1 MGLILD
7 SSVLVATE
15 RKERTVYAVLAEI
28 GGSQKDIEVGISAIT
43 VAELAHGAARAE
55 TPQRKEKRLRFIREI
70 ASAVP
75 IYPITAA
82 IAFRAGLIDGET
94 QAKGVRVALSDLL
107 IGVTALELGFGIGTG
122 NLRDFGRIPGLS
134 VIQL

>member
-15 RKERTVYAVLAEI
+15 RQGRTVYAALAEI
-28 GGSQKDIEVGISAIT
+28 ARSQGDIEVGISAIT
-43 VAELAHGAARAE
+43 VVELAHGTARAE
-55 TPQRKEKRLRFIREI
+55 TSQRKEKRLRFIQEI

-75 IYPITAA
+75 IYPVTAT
-82 IAFRAGLIDGET
+82 IAFRAGLIDGEAH
-94 QAKGVRVALSDLL
+94 AKGVRVALSDLL
-107 IGVTALELGFGIGTG
+107 IGVTALELGFGVGTG

-134 VIQL
+134 VVQL